1 MKVLTGFVF
10 MLASFGFYQA
20 FSQYNTGD
28 DDLNRSLVTIDADAS
43 INFGAFR
50 ADLSG
55 SYNVSENKI
64 DHLSVNIGM
73 TAGDIYMTLE
83 LAKITGKTID
93 QVVIVYQQNRG
104 KGWGVIAK
112 DLGIKPGSPEFHALK
127 GNAKSKGNKA
137 SNGNNGKGNG
147 KK

>member
-1 MKVLTGFVF
+1 MK
-10 MLASFGFYQA
+10 MLAEFVVMVLFIGCFHA
-20 FSQYNTGD
+20 KAQYNSGD
-28 DDLNRSLVTIDADAS
+28 EDLNKSLVNIDADAS

-55 SYNVSENKI
+55 RYNVSDNKI
-64 DHLSVNIGM
+64 DYLSVNIGM

-83 LAKITGKTID
+83 LAKITGKPVD
-93 QVVIVYQQNRG
+93 QVVVVYQNNRG

-112 DLGIKPGSPEFHALK
+112 EMGIKPGSQEFHALK
-127 GNAKSKGNKA
+127 GNAKTKGNKA
-137 SNGNNGKGNG
+137 SQENNGKGNG